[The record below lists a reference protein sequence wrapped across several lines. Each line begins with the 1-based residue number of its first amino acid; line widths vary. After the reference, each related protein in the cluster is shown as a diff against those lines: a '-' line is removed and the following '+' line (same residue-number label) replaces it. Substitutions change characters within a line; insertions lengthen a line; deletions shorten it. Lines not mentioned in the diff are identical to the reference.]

1 MGRADGRKTHQ
12 RTLYLVRHAH
22 AGKRHSWDGPDAE
35 RPLSKK
41 GRRQAA
47 ALVPVLDDQVKRI
60 LSSPAVRCVQ
70 TVQPL
75 ARHVGLEVTTTEA
88 LAEGAPLGPA
98 MDLVCS
104 LLDGGAVLCA
114 HGDLV
119 PDMLGWFAAHGAD
132 VDGSQAT
139 AKGAAW
145 ALDIS
150 DGKVSAARYLP
161 PPSSD

>member
-1 MGRADGRKTHQ
+1 MGKGDGRRSNQ

-41 GRRQAA
+41 GGRQAEG
-47 ALVPVLDDQVKRI
+47 LVRLLDVEVKRI

-70 TVQPL
+70 TVEPL
-75 ARHVGLEVTTTEA
+75 ARHVGLEVQTTEA
-88 LAEGAPLGPA
+88 LAEGAPVEPA
-98 MDLVCS
+98 VELVCS

-119 PDMLGWFAAHGAD
+119 PEVLEWFAAHGAD
-132 VDGSQAT
+132 VDGSQST
-139 AKGAAW
+139 AKGSAW
-145 ALDIS
+145 ALTIS
-150 DGKVSAARYLP
+150 DGRVTAGRYLP
-161 PPSSD
+161 PPSD